1 MRAAD
6 LVYRQV
12 RRHVRRRTLDLLI
25 MDGPARSCF
34 HSESRALVSRK
45 RAWFGAN
52 RARAWRRK
60 RGTCD
65 EGVSE
70 FKQVSG
76 DGDGLIETDS

>member
-34 HSESRALVSRK
+34 HSESRALVSQARLV
-45 RAWFGAN
+45 GAN